1 MSELPWYT
9 AERGIQSVKAY
20 NVREH
25 LSCKIF
31 LFSLVEFRQL
41 TFHHDCEKYICGRS
55 LRIRD
60 VLLFVLLRNYSEN
73 SYHWIGKPK
82 CDAKKLDPRVT
93 GTKRQHLI
101 MKDKVEVGTTM
112 DSRNKAVVRL
122 VWLIETNGIGELIRQ
137 PLEVKKMYGPLN
149 SYMYKQKS
157 SKPSE
162 QKSNLNHKT
171 RVSPSIHS

>member
-1 MSELPWYT
+1 
-9 AERGIQSVKAY
+9 
-20 NVREH
+20 
-25 LSCKIF
+25 
-31 LFSLVEFRQL
+31 
-41 TFHHDCEKYICGRS
+41 
-55 LRIRD
+55 
-60 VLLFVLLRNYSEN
+60 
-73 SYHWIGKPK
+73 
-82 CDAKKLDPRVT
+82 
-93 GTKRQHLI
+93 

-112 DSRNKAVVRL
+112 DSRNKALVRL

-137 PLEVKKMYGPLN
+137 PLDVKKYGPLN